1 MARGP
6 KDKRKIRQWPLLI
19 LWRRE
24 DFRRGIIREGQVV
37 LKAEFGQRAQ
47 SQTYGQRCYHRQD
60 VSRCAIAHL
69 LSIAKQANN
78 SLNPRVRLGLRIQPW
93 GRARSGD
100 PPFFAFRTNALRDHL
115 THYKGI

>member
-1 MARGP
+1 M
-6 KDKRKIRQWPLLI
+6 
-19 LWRRE
+19 
-24 DFRRGIIREGQVV
+24 

-47 SQTYGQRCYHRQD
+47 SQTYGQRRYHQQD

-78 SLNPRVRLGLRIQPW
+78 SLNSRVRLGLRIQPW

-100 PPFFAFRTNALRDHL
+100 PPFFVSNQRAA
-115 THYKGI
+115 